1 MPSISSKLSPTNW
14 PIWFQLV
21 SFSFL
26 VSIGT
31 ISSLGFMATKSA
43 KNAITDMQS
52 ETLVSTLDERSAQL
66 TQQLKM
72 VQNEILVLSSDPK
85 IAEAAQHFTISFE
98 SLPDELTEAGFKD
111 FDNISSMTNYLDQ
124 VFGPKLKENEKDYFG
139 SRSYLPESQSALA
152 AQRLYIADNKNP
164 AGSKHLLD
172 FATQAVSYN
181 AAHEKFHPYLRSVVE
196 QFGFYDFFLLN
207 NNGDMV
213 YSVFKETDFATNFID
228 GPFASSGLGDAFR
241 ESKNLNQGQFS
252 IVDFG
257 EYTPSYGAPAWFIA
271 APLFM
276 EGKRVGVVSL
286 QIPTDYINSILGN
299 PIGETGQTILF
310 GQDRKLRSMM
320 PNMPESRVIE
330 TLLTNEAI
338 DAALTSESG
347 SLSFIDERGIPVMG
361 SFKHVSIAGIDWHLL
376 ATIDKS
382 EVLEPA
388 HQMAWGI
395 FWNGIIVAGVVIPLA
410 FLLSRSFAKPF
421 SMLVEKVQSI
431 ASGNLTERVNLQRK
445 DEIGSLAGA
454 INDMS
459 TSLSAM
465 LAEVQTTT
473 LEVSSAASQIAAGAE
488 EMSSGMEHQRGQTS
502 VVSAAI
508 EEMSVSVSEV
518 AKKSVDAS
526 NKSKE
531 GGQHATQGGVTVNHT
546 IDGMNA
552 ISQQVNDSVVA
563 VGELSKRSEQIGEI
577 IEVINDIADQTN
589 LLALNAA
596 IEAARAGEHGRGF
609 AVVADEVR
617 KLAERTTNATEEVAD
632 SIRSIQT
639 ETKQAITRME
649 SSQDQVTNGV
659 NLAEEA
665 GIALEQIVCGSNE
678 IVPMIQGI
686 AAAAE
691 EQSAA
696 ANEIAISIEQID
708 AVTNESAQGVT
719 QIAESASMLSEK
731 SKSLQDLV
739 HRFKLS

>member
-1 MPSISSKLSPTNW
+1 MTSFPSKFSPTNW

-21 SFSFL
+21 SFSIL
-26 VSIGT
+26 VSVGT
-31 ISSLGFMATKSA
+31 IGSLGFMATKSA
-43 KNAITDMQS
+43 QNAITEMQS
-52 ETLVSTLDERSAQL
+52 ETLVSTLNERSAQL

-72 VQNEILVLSSDPK
+72 VQDEILVLASDPK
-85 IAEAAQHFTISFE
+85 VAQAAQQFATSFE
-98 SLPDELTEAGFKD
+98 SLPSELTEVGFTD
-111 FDNISSMTNYLDQ
+111 FASISPISSYFDQ
-124 VFGPKLKENEKDYFG
+124 IFAPALKENGKEYRG
-139 SRSYLPESQSALA
+139 SRSYLPKSESALA
-152 AQRLYIADNKNP
+152 AQRMYIADNNNQ
-164 AGSKHLLD
+164 AGSKHLLN
-172 FATQAVSYN
+172 FSTQAVSYN
-181 AAHEKFHPYLRSVVE
+181 AAHERFHPYFRSVVE
-196 QFGFYDFFLLN
+196 QFGFYDFFLFN
-207 NNGDMV
+207 NDGDMV
-213 YSVFKETDFATNFID
+213 YSVFKETDFATNFMN
-228 GPFASSGLGDAFR
+228 GPFASSGLGDVFR
-241 ESKNLNQGQFS
+241 EAMNLNQGQFS

-271 APLFM
+271 APLFI
-276 EGKRVGVVSL
+276 EGERVGVVSL
-286 QIPTDYINSILGN
+286 QIPTDYMNTILGN
-299 PIGETGQTILF
+299 PIGETGQTVLF
-310 GQDRKLRSMM
+310 GQDGKLRSMM
-320 PNMPESRVIE
+320 PNMPESTVIE
-330 TLLTNEAI
+330 TKLTNDAI
-338 DAALTSESG
+338 EVAMTTESG
-347 SLSFIDERGIPVMG
+347 SLSFIDERGVPVMG
-361 SFKHVSIAGIDWHLL
+361 SFKHVPIAGIDWYLL
-376 ATIDKS
+376 ATIDEA

-395 FWNGIIVAGVVIPLA
+395 FWNGLIVASVVIPFA

-421 SMLVEKVQSI
+421 SILLGKVQSI
-431 ASGNLTERVNLQRK
+431 ASGNLTEHVHLQRK
-445 DEIGSLAGA
+445 DEIGKLAGA

-459 TSLSAM
+459 TSLATM
-465 LAEVQTTT
+465 LSEVQTTT
-473 LEVSSAASQIAAGAE
+473 LEVSTAATQIAAGAE

-508 EEMSVSVSEV
+508 EEMSVSVAEV

-552 ISQQVNDSVVA
+552 ISQQVNESVIA